1 MLSGTCE
8 NGGIWDLSSFCGS
21 LSLGDR
27 ESCDRRRG
35 MWSEGA
41 DGFGFSQGNTGV
53 TLGWF
58 CLDWGQ
64 ALASEGDGVSKHDLL

>member
-53 TLGWF
+53 TLG
-58 CLDWGQ
+58 
-64 ALASEGDGVSKHDLL
+64 